1 MNAQYAT
8 IAAAIRYL
16 QAHRLRQP
24 GLEELA
30 TQLGLSG
37 AHLQRVFADWAGV
50 SPKRFLQY
58 LTKQHAREL
67 LRANADVFATALESG
82 LSGAGRLHDLMVS
95 CEALSPGEVRAQ
107 GGGVT
112 IRHACADSVFGRFL
126 VGSTD
131 RGICHLAFHVDDM
144 SDAMAVA
151 ALRAEWP
158 AAVLLPDGRVAAEI
172 APQLQLL
179 AVGKVPL
186 RLLLRGTNF
195 QLKVWEA
202 LLRIPAGSVVSYA
215 ELARGIGQPR
225 AARAVGSA
233 VAANRIALL
242 IPCHRVIRE
251 SGEIGEYR
259 WQSERKLALI
269 AREQAGA

>member
-1 MNAQYAT
+1 MPLRS
-8 IAAAIRYL
+8 AAIRYL

-112 IRHACADSVFGRFL
+112 IRHACADSVFGHFL

-144 SDAMAVA
+144 SDAM
-151 ALRAEWP
+151 
-158 AAVLLPDGRVAAEI
+158 
-172 APQLQLL
+172 
-179 AVGKVPL
+179 
-186 RLLLRGTNF
+186 
-195 QLKVWEA
+195 
-202 LLRIPAGSVVSYA
+202 
-215 ELARGIGQPR
+215 
-225 AARAVGSA
+225 A